1 MRKVLLANSPVA
13 VAQRDFLLHPLRQSM
28 RSAEDMPFRYQAL
41 PEVSDPTADIAGHFG
56 EPDHSKTVI

>member
-1 MRKVLLANSPVA
+1 
-13 VAQRDFLLHPLRQSM
+13 M